1 MMQTR
6 MDHFLKTVLP
16 ELKVAVLGDV
26 MLDRYVFGEVNR
38 ISPEAPVPV
47 NRVLRTKDTLG
58 GAANVAS
65 NLAHLSCQVELGGVV
80 GKDSHWELLQELL
93 QENKVG
99 STGLLVQES
108 RQTTTKMRVLDSRQQ
123 MLRLDFEAVK
133 ALEDKEEERLL
144 AWLTAQIEQGLQG
157 LVISDYG
164 KGVFTPS
171 FTRRVI
177 SLATSAKLVT
187 VVDPKGSD
195 WEKYRGATFVTPNVK
210 ELGECVGTPVPNE
223 DAAIVEVARS
233 VMHTYG
239 IQYLVVTRSEKG
251 ITLVGK
257 DGVWHSAATQ
267 QDVYDVSGAGD
278 TVVAMILTTAIANLS
293 KRSAL
298 FAANVAAGIVVSK
311 VGTYPIHREE
321 LLSAWADLQ
330 EPSHDGKLFTSA
342 QTLADKIRSWQDK
355 GETVVFTNGCF
366 DLLHRGHVSYLQQAA
381 SLGHHL
387 VLGINSDASVARLKG
402 ETRPLVHDEDRAF
415 VLAGLGCVDAVI
427 VFEEDT
433 PYELLSVLRPN
444 ILVKGGDYK
453 KDAVVG
459 KELVD
464 EVVIVPFEDGF
475 STTGIVQK
483 ISALV
488 KENKL

>member
-1 MMQTR
+1 MIQTR
-6 MDHFLKTVLP
+6 MDHFLKTTLP

-47 NRVLRTKDTLG
+47 NRVVRTKDTLG

-65 NLAHLSCQVELGGVV
+65 NLAHLSCHIELGGVV
-80 GKDSHWELLQELL
+80 GQDEHWPLLEALL
-93 QENKVG
+93 EENGVKHSG
-99 STGLLVQES
+99 ILVQKH
-108 RQTTTKMRVLDSRQQ
+108 RQTTTKMRILDSRQQ
-123 MLRLDFEAVK
+123 MIRLDFEEVQDLSA
-133 ALEDKEEERLL
+133 EEEAQLL
-144 AWLTAQIEQGLQG
+144 KWTKEQMDQGLQG

-171 FTRRVI
+171 FTEQV
-177 SLATSAKLVT
+177 LALAVAHGIIT

-210 ELGECVGTPVPNE
+210 ELGECMGRRVPNE
-223 DAAIVEVARS
+223 DGPIVEAARH
-233 VMHTYG
+233 VLETFG
-239 IQYLVVTRSEKG
+239 IQYIVVTRSEKG

-298 FAANVAAGIVVSK
+298 VAANVAAGIVVSK

-321 LLSAWADLQ
+321 LLKAWADYQ
-330 EPSHDGKLFTSA
+330 APTHDGKIFTSA
-342 QTLADKIRSWQDK
+342 KDLAEHIRSWQDK

-366 DLLHRGHVSYLQQAA
+366 DLLHRGHVTYLQEAA

-387 VLGINSDASVARLKG
+387 VLGVNSDASVSRLKG

-427 VFEEDT
+427 IFEEDT

-453 KDAVVG
+453 KEDVVG
-459 KELVD
+459 RDLVD
-464 EVVIVPFEDGF
+464 EVVIVPFEDGY

-483 ISALV
+483 ITALV
-488 KENKL
+488 KENKR